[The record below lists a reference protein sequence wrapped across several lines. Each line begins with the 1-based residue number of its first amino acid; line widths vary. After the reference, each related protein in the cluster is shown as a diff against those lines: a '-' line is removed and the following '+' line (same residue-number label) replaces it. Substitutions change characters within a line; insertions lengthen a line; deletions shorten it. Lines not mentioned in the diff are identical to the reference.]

1 MAHCPA
7 SNTNIAS
14 GIAPV
19 RRFLDEGLRVG
30 LGSDV
35 AGGHSTSLFRA
46 MADAIQVSKLRWRL
60 VDETLKPLT
69 AEEAFYLGTKGG
81 GGFFGKAGS
90 FEEGYEM
97 DVLVLN
103 DESLKHPQ
111 PLSLKERLERFIYLS
126 DERHIDA
133 KYVAGNKIF

>member
-1 MAHCPA
+1 
-7 SNTNIAS
+7 
-14 GIAPV
+14 
-19 RRFLDEGLRVG
+19 
-30 LGSDV
+30 
-35 AGGHSTSLFRA
+35 
-46 MADAIQVSKLRWRL
+46 
-60 VDETLKPLT
+60 
-69 AEEAFYLGTKGG
+69 
-81 GGFFGKAGS
+81 
-90 FEEGYEM
+90 M